1 MRVERLLLVA
11 LALLGFAVPRS
22 FLLLYVCFGTVL
34 WMWRSKPTP
43 PLPWLLRWSAAW
55 LLLFGLAYVLMQGV
69 WRVWSLSWAW
79 LPEIAAV
86 VLLPPAALLSGWLL
100 GQWGS
105 RQGSRTMV
113 VYALGCL
120 AYAILC
126 LALSRTPWWNLAQT
140 FDTSIRVPWGPEAW
154 RNVRSVE
161 QRGFLAFAL
170 LPVAWALLGAAP
182 PKRLHALLLV
192 VVAGLGWQVT
202 WATQGRLGY
211 AALLI
216 ASVPWLLVLRPMWL
230 KGIALLVASSAAAM
244 AWARGWLCDERYA
257 LMMGFVRRMPQAIWG
272 GRQLDFAYA
281 SCAPIRWL
289 QFGTVSGSN
298 ASLVHNVVLD
308 VYNDGG
314 IVPFFCLLVAMLPLL
329 WFVMRGFVQ
338 DFARSGCSPSWGL
351 RWSLFSV
358 LLIEWIFQPLLYS
371 DQQMFVMS
379 FVFLGFIVAEF
390 RLQQSFARHAS

>member
-1 MRVERLLLVA
+1 MRAERLLLVA

-34 WMWRSKPTP
+34 WMWRSRPTP
-43 PLPWLLRWSAAW
+43 PLPCLLRWSAAW

-69 WRVWSLSWAW
+69 WGVWSLSWAW

-105 RQGSRTMV
+105 RQGSRAMV

-120 AYAILC
+120 AYATLC
-126 LALSRTPWWNLAQT
+126 LALSRTPWWNLDQR
-140 FDTSIRVPWGPEAW
+140 FDSLIRVPWSPEAW

-170 LPVAWALLGAAP
+170 LPVAWALLRAAP
-182 PKRLHALLLV
+182 PKRLQALLLV
-192 VVAGLGWQVT
+192 VVAGLGWHVA
-202 WATQGRLGY
+202 WATEGRLGY

-216 ASVPWLLVLRPMWL
+216 ASVPWLLVLRPTWL
-230 KGIALLVASSAAAM
+230 KGVALLVAGSAAAM
-244 AWARGWLCDERYA
+244 AWGRGWFCDERYA
-257 LMMGFVRRMPQAIWG
+257 LMLGFVRRMPQAIWG
-272 GRQLDFAYA
+272 GRQLDFPYA
-281 SCAPIRWL
+281 SCAPETRL
-289 QFGTVSGSN
+289 HFGSFPGSS
-298 ASLVHNVVLD
+298 ASLAHNVALD

-314 IVPFFCLLVAMLPLL
+314 IIPFLCLAAAMLPLL
-329 WFVMRGFVQ
+329 LCLLRGFMLA
-338 DFARSGCSPSWGL
+338 FARSGGSPSLGL
-351 RWSLFSV
+351 RCSLFSV
-358 LLIEWIFQPLLYS
+358 LLVEWMFQPLLYS
-371 DQQMFVMS
+371 DQQMFVMG

-390 RLQQSFARHAS
+390 QSQQPVVNHAS